1 LDNRPLNRTTA
12 AVSVYVLEQNPLAA
26 EYLRRILSKDSQLL
40 MKTVTSMRPE
50 IEMKEDG
57 YVLVV
62 NQAGIA
68 DRVPEFVGEVEHCFQ
83 SAGLV
88 FVGELTFW
96 RELQK
101 LRCHQHVGFVT
112 YSDVPKKLIATI
124 KRIANRLPT
133 ARAVTGSTDLSPSRR
148 EQLRVWSAMTRRE
161 SEILELIR
169 HRLSNKEIANI
180 LNVAEVTVKFH
191 VSNIL
196 SKASVDRRRNLL
208 ALMDDAGD
216 EAAAV
221 ENMKDASSPLVNAV
235 ARPISLKRPPQC
247 CSDVVIHRDLRQKP
261 GRDIC
266 AGRVTREPEMLTAD
280 RSRAGDT
287 WERD

>member
-1 LDNRPLNRTTA
+1 LDNRPVNRATV
-12 AVSVYVLEQNPLAA
+12 AVPVFILEQNPLAA

-40 MKTVTSMRPE
+40 LKTITS
-50 IEMKEDG
+50 IYSHLEMKEDG
-57 YVLVV
+57 SVLVV

-68 DRVPEFVGEVEHCFQ
+68 DRASEFVDEVEHCFQ
-83 SAGLV
+83 NAGLV

-101 LRCHQHVGFVT
+101 LDCHQYVGFVT
-112 YSDVPKKLIATI
+112 YSDVPKKLSATI

-133 ARAVTGSTDLSPSRR
+133 ARAVTGGTSLAASRT
-148 EQLRVWSAMTRRE
+148 EQRRIWSAMTKRE

-191 VSNIL
+191 VSNIFF
-196 SKASVDRRRNLL
+196 KAGVDRRRDLL

-216 EAAAV
+216 EV
-221 ENMKDASSPLVNAV
+221 GTDENTRDDVILRSAMGQ
-235 ARPISLKRPPQC
+235 PISL
-247 CSDVVIHRDLRQKP
+247 
-261 GRDIC
+261 
-266 AGRVTREPEMLTAD
+266 REPSAAVPL
-280 RSRAGDT
+280 RRGDS
-287 WERD
+287 